1 MYGVINKSLRDMVIE
16 QFGEGKWQE
25 VLLRSGVPDDSF
37 LAMQSYDDDITYSL
51 AQACADEMDI
61 DLSDALRAFGVH
73 WVENTVA
80 RQYESLL
87 RAAGSDMLGFLGN
100 LNNLH
105 DRISSTFL
113 NYRPPN
119 FRVREG
125 DGKDVEILYLSER
138 VGLTPFVEG
147 LLQGLAQRF
156 NQPMEIMGIEP
167 QSVETGEKTLFKVR
181 MG

>member
-1 MYGVINKSLRDMVIE
+1 MYGVINKSLRDMVVE
-16 QFGEGKWQE
+16 QFGEAKWSE
-25 VLLRSGVPDDSF
+25 VLQRSGVPDDSF

-51 AQACADEMDI
+51 AQACADEMEI

-80 RQYESLL
+80 KQYETLM
-87 RAAGSDMLGFLGN
+87 RAAGSDMLSFLGN

-113 NYRPPN
+113 NYRPPS
-119 FRVREG
+119 FEIKK
-125 DGKDVEILYLSER
+125 DGGEQVEILYLSER

-147 LLQGLAQRF
+147 LLHGLAARF
-156 NQPMEIMGIEP
+156 NQEMAIIEIVP
-167 QSVETGEKTLFKVR
+167 QPVARGEQTLFKLS

>member
-1 MYGVINKSLRDMVIE
+1 LK
-16 QFGEGKWQE
+16 
-25 VLLRSGVPDDSF
+25 
-37 LAMQSYDDDITYSL
+37 
-51 AQACADEMDI
+51 
-61 DLSDALRAFGVH
+61 AFGVH

-87 RAAGSDMLGFLGN
+87 RAAGSDMLSFLGN

-119 FRVREG
+119 FKVRAGEG
-125 DGKDVEILYLSER
+125 GNVDILYVSER

-156 NQPMEIMGIEP
+156 NQPMEILKIEP
-167 QSVETGEKTLFKVR
+167 QASDAGEKTLFTVC
-181 MG
+181 MD

>member
-16 QFGEGKWQE
+16 QFGEAKWSE
-25 VLLRSGVPDDSF
+25 VLQRSGVPDDSF
-37 LAMQSYDDDITYSL
+37 LAMQSYDDDVTYKL
-51 AQACADEMDI
+51 AQACADEMQI
-61 DLSDALRAFGVH
+61 DLGDALRAFGVH

-80 RQYESLL
+80 KQYETLM

-113 NYRPPN
+113 NYRPPA
-119 FRVREG
+119 FEIQDG
-125 DGKDVEILYLSER
+125 DGEDVKILYLSER

-147 LLQGLAQRF
+147 LLRGLADRF
-156 NQPMEIMGIEP
+156 NQQMEIIDIAP
-167 QSVETGEKTLFKVR
+167 QKVAKGEQTLFTVR
-181 MG
+181 MA

>member
-1 MYGVINKSLRDMVIE
+1 MMI
-16 QFGEGKWQE
+16 
-25 VLLRSGVPDDSF
+25 LLIVWRRP
-37 LAMQSYDDDITYSL
+37 AP
-51 AQACADEMDI
+51 
-61 DLSDALRAFGVH
+61 
-73 WVENTVA
+73 
-80 RQYESLL
+80 
-87 RAAGSDMLGFLGN
+87 N

-119 FRVREG
+119 FRVWEG

-138 VGLTPFVEG
+138 IGLTPFVEG

-156 NQPMEIMGIEP
+156 NQSMEIMGIEP
-167 QSVETGEKTLFKVR
+167 QVAESGEKTLFKVR